1 MAMFVPCLSNFS
13 INYQLPI
20 TNSGMPQINSQQLGW
35 LELTVALLAA
45 LLWYSFPQIGWWP
58 VLIMGLPV
66 GARLWARQNLL
77 VRTPL
82 DIFLLLFLVTA
93 VIGLWAAYDRPAAAG
108 KFWVLTGAVFLY
120 YALAGQPRAN
130 IWAAAA
136 VMILLG
142 AGVAT
147 FFLLTH
153 DWRDLPA
160 DLAILNQIGLRLMRL
175 QPELLRGNIVDNIAG
190 GILAGLVPL
199 AISWGLY
206 SWQRRQRLALLLVSL
221 AGGLMLFGLLMTSS
235 RAAWLALAA
244 AAGVWLLW
252 RVSGRLLPHDGYGRL
267 LVVGGILLV
276 GATAVLAVAY
286 GYFGGLVGLA
296 NALPGAPSGTTR
308 YELWQSSLY
317 LADDFLWTGGG
328 LTAFAGLYSQYIQVI
343 PFFLYSYS
351 HNFYL
356 DLLLEQGLL
365 GLLAC
370 LSVMAGAIWLLWR
383 PSGKGPAEEK
393 ETAYL
398 RWGLFTGLLAV
409 GLHSFTDSAL
419 YAGQGTPFLFIWAGL
434 AVALQRPVVVRPA
447 PVENGDKQMTWLVTA
462 AVIVFLLV
470 AGYLFRHA
478 LAASWQ
484 ANLGAV
490 AMAQVELADYP
501 ANQWVGDRHVAAL
514 QPAVA
519 RFERAL
525 AANPANGVAHHRL
538 GLMAL
543 AAAEFET
550 AAVHLEAARAAQ
562 PGHRGIVKTLGYG
575 YLWSGQLDK
584 AMPLLSGLPEIPGEL
599 DAYTWWWT
607 EQGQPGLARYAHQLR
622 SNLE

>member
-1 MAMFVPCLSNFS
+1 
-13 INYQLPI
+13 
-20 TNSGMPQINSQQLGW
+20 MPQINAPRLGW
-35 LELTVALLAA
+35 LTLTAALLAA

-66 GARLWARQNLL
+66 GARLWTRRTPLA
-77 VRTPL
+77 RTPL
-82 DIFLLLFLVTA
+82 DIFFLLFLVTA
-93 VIGLWAAYDRPAAAG
+93 VIGLWAAYDRDTAAG
-108 KFWVLTGAVFLY
+108 KFWVLAGAVLLY

-142 AGVAT
+142 AGAAT

-160 DLAILNQIGLRLMRL
+160 DLAILNQVGLHLMRL
-175 QPELLRGNIVDNIAG
+175 QPELLRGSIVDNIAG

-235 RAAWLALAA
+235 RAAWLALVA
-244 AAGVWLLW
+244 AAGVWFLW
-252 RVSGRLLPHDGYGRL
+252 CVSGRLLPHHGYGRP

-276 GATAVLAVAY
+276 GAAAVLAVAY
-286 GYFGGLVGLA
+286 SYFGGLVGLA

-308 YELWQSSLY
+308 YELWRSSLY

-328 LTAFAGLYSQYIQVI
+328 LTAFGGLYSQYIQVI

-365 GLLAC
+365 GLLSG
-370 LSVMAGAIWLLWR
+370 LGVMAGAIWLLWR
-383 PSGKGPAEEK
+383 PAGEGPPEDK

-409 GLHSFTDSAL
+409 GLHGLADSAL
-419 YAGQGTPFLFIWAGL
+419 YAGQGTPFLFIWPGL
-434 AVALQRPVVVRPA
+434 AVALQRPAVARPD
-447 PVENGDKQMTWLVTA
+447 PVENGYKQMTWLVTA

-470 AGYLFRHA
+470 AGYLFRQA
-478 LAASWQ
+478 IAASWQ

-514 QPAVA
+514 PPAVA

-525 AANPANGVAHHRL
+525 DANPANGVAHHRL
-538 GLMAL
+538 GLVAL
-543 AAAEFET
+543 AAGEFET
-550 AAVHLEAARAAQ
+550 AVAHLEAAHVAQ
-562 PGHRGIVKTLGYG
+562 PGHRGIVKALGYS
-575 YLWSGQLDK
+575 YLWSGRFDK

-599 DAYTWWWT
+599 DAYAWWWT
-607 EQGQPGLARYAHQLR
+607 EQGQPGLARYARQLR
-622 SNLE
+622 GDLR